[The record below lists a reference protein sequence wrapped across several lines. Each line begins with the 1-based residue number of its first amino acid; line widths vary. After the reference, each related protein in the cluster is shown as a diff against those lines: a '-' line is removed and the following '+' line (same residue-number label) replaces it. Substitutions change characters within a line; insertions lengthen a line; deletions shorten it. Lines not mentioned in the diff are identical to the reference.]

1 MHCRFAKDILI
12 TSLLLSHMFL
22 DMGKLQQEDLDT
34 NWLTGLEMQTSLHP
48 IQSIMKS
55 ITYHS
60 DP

>member
-12 TSLLLSHMFL
+12 YIPHVESHVL
-22 DMGKLQQEDLDT
+22 RHGKLQQEDLDT

-48 IQSIMKS
+48 VQSKLKS